1 MTGKRFWAT
10 WFTILTLLTG
20 AVLALNTGQVPAQA
34 QTVGPQATVGTAFTY
49 QSRLTDDQ
57 GEPLTGVYD
66 FQFTLYD
73 GSGSGAA
80 TVGNPV
86 TVDGQQVNDGY
97 FTVQLD
103 FGANAFT
110 GEARWLEIGVR
121 EGSSS
126 GSFTTLTPRQPL
138 NPAPYALALPGLRT
152 DPSVAEPNIIGGYGG
167 NSVDSGV
174 AGATIGGGGASSEEN
189 RVTGDHG
196 TVGGGSL
203 NTAGTRGTVGGG
215 QNNNATA
222 NATIGGGLGNAASE
236 QGATVGGGQDNAAEW
251 LYSTVGGGLQNRAAA
266 YGATVGGGAPSDT
279 SDPAGTR
286 NRAVD
291 HYGTVGGGGG
301 NQAGSDDG
309 TLDNAQWATVGGGQD
324 NAATADSATVGG
336 GEQNQATGSY
346 AVVAGGRT
354 NVAGGTNVFHATVG
368 GGVDNQATG
377 LEATVGGGNGNV
389 ASGDGA
395 TIPGGWGNEASG
407 NYSFA
412 AGYSARAQH
421 SGSFVWADNVKAD
434 FASTAGGQFL
444 IRAGGGVGIGT
455 NAPATQLHVVGF
467 DAGTNSDP
475 NGHVVL
481 IEDENDD
488 SDNQVLALKTGYSS
502 DPTSNNNFVTFFNG
516 DDTAVGS
523 IEGDSGGGVTLNSG
537 SADFA
542 EWLPK
547 HDPAEALA
555 PGDVVGIFR
564 GKVSEDTEDA
574 ERALVV
580 STAPIVS
587 GNYPGEHQ
595 ESQYVQIA
603 FVGQVPVKVRGRVD
617 AGDYIVPSGRE
628 DGSGVAVAPEA
639 ITVAQVD
646 QIVGQALEDSDGSAV
661 TKVNTLVGLPREAI
675 LQTLLQRRDAQIE
688 QQAERLEDLEARI
701 AALENAL
708 GDEAV
713 QTEGPGRF
721 VTNGSLL
728 GGLLLIGVIVWQRRD
743 REGP

>member
-49 QSRLTDDQ
+49 QGRLTDDQ

-196 TVGGGSL
+196 TIGGGSL

-236 QGATVGGGQDNAAEW
+236 QGATVDGGQDNAASG
-251 LYSTVGGGLQNRAAA
+251 LYSVIGGGLQNQVSA
-266 YGATVGGGAPSDT
+266 YGATIAGGAPSDT
-279 SDPAGTR
+279 SDSAGTR

-309 TLDNAQWATVGGGQD
+309 TQDNAQWATVGGGQN

-377 LEATVGGGNGNV
+377 SEATVGGGNGNV
-389 ASGDGA
+389 ASGDRA
-395 TIPGGWGNEASG
+395 TIPGGWGNEANG

-412 AGYSARAQH
+412 AGYLAKAQH
-421 SGSFVWADNVKAD
+421 SGSFVWADNTKPD

-455 NAPATQLHVVGF
+455 NAPGDAQLYVQGANCCTDSIVDNHIAVV
-467 DAGTNSDP
+467 
-475 NGHVVL
+475 
-481 IEDENDD
+481 ENESTSVSAD
-488 SDNQVLALKTGYSS
+488 VLALK
-502 DPTSNNNFVTFFNG
+502 SNVSAPNTAVNFVTFFDANG
-516 DDTAVGS
+516 LIGE
-523 IEGDSGGGVTLNSG
+523 IEGNGSGGIVVD
-537 SADFA
+537 SASSDFA
-542 EWLPK
+542 ERLPK
-547 HDPAEALA
+547 RSSDEELN
-555 PGDVVGIFR
+555 PGDVVGLTA
-564 GKVSEDTEDA
+564 GQVSRRTADA
-574 ERALVV
+574 ESAMVV
-580 STAPIVS
+580 STNPIVV
-587 GNYPGEHQ
+587 GNRQPEGVAED
-595 ESQYVQIA
+595 YVPIA
-603 FVGQVPVKVRGRVD
+603 FVGQAPVNVRGAVN

-628 DGSGVAVAPEA
+628 DGSGVAVTLEA
-639 ITVAQVD
+639 LTVAQVD
-646 QIVGQALEDSDGSAV
+646 QIVGQALEGSDGSAV